1 MVRRWFVGLCL
12 AMASASALAAPEV
25 QANALFKDRAMLEI
39 NGVQRLLKA
48 GEVTPEGVRL
58 VASES
63 KGAVL
68 EMDGKRV
75 PLALSQRIAAS
86 YAEAAFAEVRIP
98 RGEQG
103 HHFVGGSINGH
114 GVRFMV
120 DTGATTIAMSSV
132 DAERLGLKWREGRRG
147 RTSTASGVAESREL
161 TLATVSIGPITLHRI
176 PATVV
181 TGAYPTS
188 VLLGNSFLAKV
199 EMTEESGVMILR
211 QKY

>member
-1 MVRRWFVGLCL
+1 MVRRWLLGVCL
-12 AMASASALAAPEV
+12 VSASASVVAAPEV
-25 QANALFKDRAMLEI
+25 QAIALFRDRAMLEI

-48 GEVTPEGVRL
+48 GEMAPEGVRL
-58 VASES
+58 VASDS
-63 KGAVL
+63 TGAVL
-68 EMDGKRV
+68 EIDGKRV
-75 PLALSQRIAAS
+75 RLALSQRIAAS
-86 YAEAAFAEVRIP
+86 YAEAEFAEVRIP

-114 GVRFMV
+114 GVRFLV
-120 DTGATTIAMSSV
+120 DTGATTIAMSSL
-132 DAERLGLKWREGRRG
+132 DAERLGLKWREGSRG
-147 RTSTASGVAESREL
+147 VASTASGLAESREL
-161 TLATVSIGPITLHRI
+161 TLATFSIGPITLHRI